1 MAITPRPKKTAAPS
15 EADIEAFASGGL
27 DAPARRAAPARPV
40 SRQLLL
46 KFTDDELPLAIEDAS
61 RRSGRNN
68 KASTAIRAITLGLKA
83 MEERGELD

>member
-1 MAITPRPKKTAAPS
+1 MAIKPRPKKINAPS
-15 EADIEAFASGGL
+15 EADIEAFAAGGL
-27 DAPARRAAPARPV
+27 DAQARPV

-46 KFTDDELPLAIEDAS
+46 KFADEELPLAIEDAS

-83 MEERGELD
+83 MKERGELD